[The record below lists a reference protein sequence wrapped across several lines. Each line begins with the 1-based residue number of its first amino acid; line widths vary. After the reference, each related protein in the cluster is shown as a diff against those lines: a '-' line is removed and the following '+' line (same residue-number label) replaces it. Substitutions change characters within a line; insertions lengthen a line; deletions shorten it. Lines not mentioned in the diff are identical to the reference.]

1 MLATRVLVLLAAV
14 STVFLLGAWGW
25 QAQVQAL
32 QDEERDKRGE
42 RDVTLRIAGDPQARF
57 SGVCLIRAHEQK
69 IGGGVPRRY
78 AYDLDNRRLVCEI
91 RKQGAESGELKVV
104 LNGEGTHS
112 VYRMAGKES
121 VVRLIYDDGNLSS
134 SMSSSGGGMSSSSSQ
149 VSSSSFSQ
157 TLNSS
162 SSISSASDAT
172 RGREKRESLAD
183 RIVDDTWKRIEDAFE
198 RVEP

>member
-1 MLATRVLVLLAAV
+1 MLATRVLALLAAV
-14 STVFLLGAWGW
+14 STVFLLAAWGW

-57 SGVCLIRAHEQK
+57 SGVCLIRDHK
-69 IGGGVPRRY
+69 RNIGGGVPRRY

-134 SMSSSGGGMSSSSSQ
+134 SMSSSGGGISSSSSQ

-157 TLNSS
+157 TLNGSS
-162 SSISSASDAT
+162 NSYSASGAT
-172 RGREKRESLAD
+172 RGKEKRETLAD
-183 RIVDDTWKRIEDAFE
+183 RIVDGTWKRIEDAFE

>member
-57 SGVCLIRAHEQK
+57 SGVCLIRAHEHN
-69 IGGGVPRRY
+69 ISGGVPRRY

>member
-157 TLNSS
+157 TLNNSS
-162 SSISSASDAT
+162 NSSSASDAT

>member
-1 MLATRVLVLLAAV
+1 MLATRVLALLAAV

-25 QAQVQAL
+25 QARVQAL

-42 RDVTLRIAGDPQARF
+42 WDVTLRIAGDPQARF
-57 SGVCLIRAHEQK
+57 SGVCLIGDHK
-69 IGGGVPRRY
+69 HDIGGEVPRRY
-78 AYDLDNRRLVCEI
+78 EYGLDNRRLVCEI
-91 RKQGAESGELKVV
+91 RKRGVESGELKVV

-112 VYRMAGKES
+112 VYQMAGKKS
-121 VVRLIYDDGNLSS
+121 VVRLIYEDGNLSS
-134 SMSSSGGGMSSSSSQ
+134 SMSSSGGAISSSSSQ

-157 TLNSS
+157 TLNSIS
-162 SSISSASDAT
+162 NSSSASDAT

-183 RIVDDTWKRIEDAFE
+183 RIVDDTWRRIEDAFE